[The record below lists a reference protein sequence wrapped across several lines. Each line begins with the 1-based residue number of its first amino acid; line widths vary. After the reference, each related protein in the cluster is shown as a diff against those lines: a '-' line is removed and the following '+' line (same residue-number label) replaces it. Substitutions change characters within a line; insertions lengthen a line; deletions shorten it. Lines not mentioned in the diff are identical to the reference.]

1 MASLHVFLRLFE
13 GISLSAGGPS
23 VDLQLL
29 TFHDAPELTYLLVR
43 QVSFAPHAPSL
54 VLIGDPTPL
63 EKLQKL
69 HRDGPNRLLVQAGKV
84 MEADKSIVE
93 VLTKVTPYKASKS
106 LPIDYFLV
114 IMTRSR
120 TWQVYVHTAAQCRNK

>member
-1 MASLHVFLRLFE
+1 MCLRLYE
-13 GISLSAGGPS
+13 GISLSVGGPS

-54 VLIGDPTPL
+54 VLIGNSTLL
-63 EKLQKL
+63 EKLQK

-93 VLTKVTPYKASKS
+93 VLTKVTPYKASNS